1 MVVTV
6 LQGIWEG
13 GMFWIFFTTV
23 TGFAFPSDAKLLL
36 SHFVLNLE
44 LELIS
49 K

>member
-6 LQGIWEG
+6 LQGIWEE

-23 TGFAFPSDAKLLL
+23 TGFAFPPDVKLLL